1 MSAEPARGAYG
12 AAVRAAYRHHGVP
25 YFSQWSD
32 AAHAVAVVERGA
44 DPCADPSWRDGGFDD
59 AEHYRFWAR
68 RLCGLA
74 CLESLLAHWRL
85 PRPPRRALLARA
97 LEHGAYRLRD
107 DGGVHGLVYAPFG
120 AWLAADFGL
129 RVDVLGD
136 APLPALYRAIDRD
149 TLAIASVGSNVR
161 EPQATAPRRGGHLVL
176 LHGHDPRGVW
186 LHNPSGGAGGQA
198 DVCLPQ
204 ATLERFHGGRGM
216 LVRRAAAA
224 R

>member
-1 MSAEPARGAYG
+1 MSRSQ
-12 AAVRAAYRHHGVP
+12 AAYRHHGVP

-32 AAHAVAVVERGA
+32 PAHAVAVVEHGA

-59 AEHYRFWAR
+59 AAHYRFWAR

-107 DGGVHGLVYAPFG
+107 DGSVHGLVYAPFG

-129 RVDVLGD
+129 RVEVLGD
-136 APLPALYRAIDRD
+136 APLPALYRAIGRD
-149 TLAIASVGSNVR
+149 SMAIASVGSNVR
-161 EPQATAPRRGGHLVL
+161 EPHTATPRRGGHLVL
-176 LHGHDPRGVW
+176 LHGHDGAGVW
-186 LHNPSGGAGGQA
+186 LHNPSGGRGGQA
-198 DVCLPQ
+198 DVCLP
-204 ATLERFHGGRGM
+204 APTLERFYGGRGM
-216 LVRRAAAA
+216 VVHRAAPA